1 MKKIISILFAVALIF
16 SFASPAFAYE
26 NLVDDSA
33 NLFSQKEIDEISVQA
48 ELYSGETGL
57 SLAVV
62 TTDDTQGRTTED
74 FAEDYYDDLA
84 DYQGWSENGMILLI
98 DMDNRIVFTTAVGDT
113 WDVYSDS
120 DISYITDCGYDEV
133 SYGAYASAMLEMIN
147 AALEVYGSDD
157 SYYGGYYED
166 EFYYNDYEY
175 EDNYEYID
183 GYDNDYEY
191 NNRSGFSVDITD
203 ILIYIAVGLAVG
215 AISVFVVKSK
225 YKNQGKGDEF
235 DTDDV
240 LLNLTES
247 DDTVIS
253 RNVVTTKIPRNNNH
267 GRPGGGHGGGVSV
280 HRSSGGRVHRSSGR
294 RF

>member
-1 MKKIISILFAVALIF
+1 MKKVILILFAVALAF
-16 SFASPAFAYE
+16 LFASPAFAYE

-33 NLFSQKEIDEISVQA
+33 SLFLQEEIDEINNQA
-48 ELYSGETGL
+48 EQYSSETGL

-84 DYQGWSENGMILLI
+84 DNQGWPEDGMILLI
-98 DMDNRIVFTTAVGDT
+98 DMYNRIVFTTAVGDT

-133 SYGAYASAMLEMIN
+133 SSGEYADAILAMIN
-147 AALEVYGSDD
+147 AALETYGSDD
-157 SYYGGYYED
+157 SYYEGDYYYD
-166 EFYYNDYEY
+166 DYYYSNDYY
-175 EDNYEYID
+175 
-183 GYDNDYEY
+183 YDDYGSY
-191 NNRSGFSVDITD
+191 NSYHSSSSISVTD
-203 ILIYIAVGLAVG
+203 ILMYIVIGLVIG

-240 LLNLTES
+240 TLNLTGS
-247 DDTVIS
+247 TDNVIS
-253 RNVVTTKIPRNNNH
+253 RNVVTTRIPRNNNH
-267 GRPGGGHGGGVSV
+267 GRPGGHGGGGVSV